1 MATRERSVFLAPRS
15 RTSRATRCVLRQA
28 MSCSDSPHGFQ
39 FVLST
44 KVGRYGAADFDFS
57 AARVTASVEAR
68 ARAGRVGM
76 LAEGAVLLRQ
86 ESLERLCVDYIDII
100 QCHDIEFGSLQQLVE
115 ETLPGA
121 QRAAS
126 ACTKETDPRSLLQLS
141 RRSKQAEKHV
151 CMRFRCF
158 TPAG

>member
-1 MATRERSVFLAPRS
+1 
-15 RTSRATRCVLRQA
+15 
-28 MSCSDSPHGFQ
+28 
-39 FVLST
+39 
-44 KVGRYGAADFDFS
+44 
-57 AARVTASVEAR
+57 
-68 ARAGRVGM
+68 M

-126 ACTKETDPRSLLQLS
+126 ARTKETDPCPLLQLS
-141 RRSKQAEKHV
+141 RRSKQAEKYV